1 MKTNKIIG
9 IILLFF
15 IGLGAV
21 QAQNNSTRTIYYKY
35 DGSGNRVQ
43 RIMAPNAPIVGTVT
57 QPSCTVATGSVVL
70 SGLPSGNWTINT
82 LNEYGDVASA
92 PITGTGTSIT
102 ITGLEPG
109 SEPWAYTFTVT
120 NSNNVT
126 SPASATV
133 TINYHAQTP
142 EPPTV
147 TNHVVQ
153 YYPGDISTPLSA
165 STSENCTLKWY
176 TGFNE
181 IDYEDY
187 GTGLLT
193 TAPTP
198 STSAAGSSTTYYV
211 SQITNV
217 DACESQVNYITVAI
231 FPEQSAPNNNSD
243 GTTTLIASDYTDIVS
258 NVDSCFYLIANADT
272 TTIANFI
279 VTNTETSAIK
289 IFPNPVT
296 EIVNVQFTGMA
307 NYEGSSLK
315 IYDGTGK
322 LFLNK
327 EALQQ
332 HNEISM
338 QSASKGTYFMVIITK
353 DKKRQYWKL
362 VKE

>member
-1 MKTNKIIG
+1 MKTKTITG
-9 IILLFF
+9 IILLLL
-15 IGLGAV
+15 IGLRLTHG
-21 QAQNNSTRTIYYKY
+21 QSTRTIYYNY

-57 QPSCTVATGSVVL
+57 QPSCTVATGSVEL

-92 PITGTGTSIT
+92 PITGTGTSTT

-120 NSNNVT
+120 NSNIVT
-126 SPASATV
+126 SPKSATV
-133 TINYHAQTP
+133 TINYHLQTP
-142 EPPTV
+142 ERPTV
-147 TNHVVQ
+147 TNQYVQ
-153 YYPGDISTPLSA
+153 YCQDATATQLTATGIEGY
-165 STSENCTLKWY
+165 TLKWY
-176 TGFNE
+176 TTE
-181 IDYEDY
+181 SQDEY
-187 GTGLLT
+187 GTGSST
-193 TAPTP
+193 TIAPTP
-198 STSAAGSSTTYYV
+198 STSSVGSTDYYV
-211 SQITNV
+211 SQIDN
-217 DACESQVNYITVAI
+217 DNICESKVNYIVVSVS
-231 FPEQSAPNNNSD
+231 PKQSAPNINNSD

-338 QSASKGTYFMVIITK
+338 QSASKGSYFMVIITK